1 MKIVFSAVLAL
12 LMLLSVISLAG
23 CGKAETLKFG
33 MGIYSYTEEAT
44 NADGDTNGEGEAIHT
59 AAAVLLNADGKIVK
73 CVIDTADITV
83 AYTSEGKA
91 VASEEFKTKYELG
104 SDYGMVAYGG
114 AAKEWYEQV
123 DAFVS
128 VVEGKT
134 IDEVKALVADGG
146 KGTEDVI
153 TAGCTIGITDFIS
166 ALENAVKNATDSD
179 ATADDTLKLGV
190 VSAAE
195 TKDAT
200 EEADGSNEVSTTVV
214 AAVLKD
220 SKVVASSTDVVS
232 AEFTF
237 NAKGESTVAE
247 SGALTTKK
255 QAGANYGMAS
265 YGTDLNGDG
274 TVKEWNEQA
283 AAFDEALKGKTAD
296 EISALAVDTG
306 YGVESLQTAGC
317 TINVNDM
324 VKAAVKA
331 AK

>member
-1 MKIVFSAVLAL
+1 MKKVFSAVLSV
-12 LMLLSVISLAG
+12 LMLLSVVSLAG
-23 CGKAETLKFG
+23 CGKAKTLKFG
-33 MGIYSYTEEAT
+33 MGIYSYTEDAT
-44 NADGDTNGEGEAIHT
+44 NADGDTNGEGEAVHT

-73 CVIDTADITV
+73 CVIDSADVTA

-91 VASEEFKTKYELG
+91 VAAAEFKTKYELG

-114 AAKEWYEQV
+114 AKKEWYEQV

-128 VVEGKT
+128 VAEGKT

-153 TAGCTIGITDFIS
+153 TAGCTIGVSDFVS
-166 ALENAVKNATDSD
+166 ALENAVKNAVESD
-179 ATADDTLKLGV
+179 ATADDTLNLGI

-195 TKDAT
+195 AKDAT
-200 EEADGSNEVSTTVV
+200 EDADGSNEVSTTVV
-214 AAVLKD
+214 AAVVKD
-220 SKVVASSTDVVS
+220 SKVVVSYSDVVS
-232 AEFTF
+232 ANFTF
-237 NAKGESTVAE
+237 NTKGESTAAE
-247 SGALTTKK
+247 SGVITTKR
-255 QAGANYGMAS
+255 QAGANYGMAQ

-296 EISALAVDTG
+296 EISALAVDSG

-317 TINVNDM
+317 TINVSDM

-331 AK
+331 VK

>member
-1 MKIVFSAVLAL
+1 MKKVFSAVLSL

-59 AAAVLLNADGKIVK
+59 VAAVLLSADGKIVK
-73 CVIDTADITV
+73 CVIDTADVTV

-153 TAGCTIGITDFIS
+153 TAGCTIGITDFIP

-220 SKVVASSTDVVS
+220 SKVVASSTDAVS

>member
-1 MKIVFSAVLAL
+1 
-12 LMLLSVISLAG
+12 
-23 CGKAETLKFG
+23 
-33 MGIYSYTEEAT
+33 
-44 NADGDTNGEGEAIHT
+44 
-59 AAAVLLNADGKIVK
+59 
-73 CVIDTADITV
+73 VIDTADVTV

-153 TAGCTIGITDFIS
+153 TAGCTIGITDFIP